1 MVAGFAAPAQN
12 AKRGFDHGMFIPL
25 ILMMPKG
32 NIPTIQLSI
41 LSSLDPAEHI
51 KLGKALAPLRDE
63 GVLIVGSGMTFHN
76 MGALMQMM
84 SYGRS
89 NNDTYTRS
97 KEFSNFL
104 REAVTQPDPKKRE
117 EMLVRWTSAPHARF
131 CHPRE
136 EHLLPLHVIA
146 GAAGDDIGQ
155 VDKEMDVLGTS
166 VVSVSFGRNKN

>member
-84 SYGRS
+84 SYGEC
-89 NNDTYTRS
+89 S
-97 KEFSNFL
+97 KLTLFSLVFFTIFKPK
-104 REAVTQPDPKKRE
+104 EAHNTHPPFPKRTVE
-117 EMLVRWTSAPHARF
+117 QR
-131 CHPRE
+131 
-136 EHLLPLHVIA
+136 HLHSKQRV
-146 GAAGDDIGQ
+146 
-155 VDKEMDVLGTS
+155 
-166 VVSVSFGRNKN
+166 